1 MTLNHQFLGWERVR
15 ENLRLRVWGAWLSF
29 GGRWRNILE
38 AEATKTLHI
47 VVKGLP
53 CGVECLYAYEPVVNR
68 KVVTPVDIAGIKNRT
83 NLGFIYG
90 NAIHATIGRRI
101 TPKAPATCHGLSCS
115 ELSSSSSFRK
125 DSKDMICLDMPIATS
140 VNAVW
145 KRAFWVLPMQY
156 N

>member
-1 MTLNHQFLGWERVR
+1 M
-15 ENLRLRVWGAWLSF
+15 
-29 GGRWRNILE
+29 E

-68 KVVTPVDIAGIKNRT
+68 KVATPVDIVGIKNRT

-90 NAIHATIGRRI
+90 SAIHATIGR
-101 TPKAPATCHGLSCS
+101 TPKAPVTCHGLSCS

-125 DSKDMICLDMPIATS
+125 DFKDMICPDMPIATS
-140 VNAVW
+140 ANAV
-145 KRAFWVLPMQY
+145 
-156 N
+156 